1 MRNAILAIAFA
12 LVACVG
18 SAAAPSAT
26 YHVFVTNE
34 RGGDVT
40 VIDPR
45 DNQVVA
51 TIPVGKRPRGI
62 RASAD
67 GTKLYVALSGTPIT
81 SPNEKESKG
90 VNAAMVDSKADGIG
104 VIDAA
109 TMKLIVVLPGGKDPE
124 GLVMSHDGRRLYISN
139 EDGNA
144 AAIVDIAAKKL
155 LKTIPTGEEPEG
167 VAVSPDGSRV
177 YITCETTS
185 QVYVLDTTKD
195 DAVIARIATPQRPRA
210 AAFLPDG
217 SKAFV
222 TCEVGGAI
230 AVIDV
235 AANKVVHTIKPDG
248 ENVRPMGICLSP
260 GGDRVYVT
268 TGRGGSVVVIDPKRD
283 EVEQIVPDVG
293 PRPWG
298 IALSPD
304 GQTLF
309 VANGPSNDVAVLDAS
324 SQQVVAHVKAG
335 QSPWGVAI
343 GK

>member
-1 MRNAILAIAFA
+1 MRNAIAVVVVA
-12 LVACVG
+12 LLTCAG
-18 SAAAPSAT
+18 AAPDSS
-26 YHVFVTNE
+26 YHVYVTNE

-45 DNQVVA
+45 DNQVIA

-67 GTKLYVALSGTPIT
+67 GSKLFVALSGTPIT

-90 VNAAMVDSKADGIG
+90 ANSAMVDAKADGIG

-109 TMKLIVVLPGGKDPE
+109 TMKLIDVLPGGKDPE
-124 GLVMSHDGRRLYISN
+124 GLAVSRDESRLYISD

-144 AAIVDIAAKKL
+144 AAIVDVAAKKL

-177 YITCETTS
+177 YVTCETTS

-195 DAVIARIATPQRPRA
+195 DAVIAKIATPQRPRA

-217 SKAFV
+217 SKAYV

-235 AANKVVHTIKPDG
+235 ASNKVIHAIKPGG

-260 GGDRVYVT
+260 SGDRVYAT
-268 TGRGGSVVVIDPKRD
+268 TGRGGSLVVIDPKRD
-283 EVEQIVPDVG
+283 EVEKIVPNVG
-293 PRPWG
+293 ARPWG
-298 IALSPD
+298 IAISPD
-304 GQTLF
+304 DKLLF
-309 VANGPSNDVAVLDAS
+309 VANGPSNDATVIDAS
-324 SQQVVAHVKAG
+324 SLQVVARVKAG